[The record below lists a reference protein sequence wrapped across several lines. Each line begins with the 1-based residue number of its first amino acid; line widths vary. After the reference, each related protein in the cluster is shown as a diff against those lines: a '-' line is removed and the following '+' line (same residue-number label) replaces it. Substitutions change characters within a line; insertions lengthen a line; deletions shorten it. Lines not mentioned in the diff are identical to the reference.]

1 MHVLIVEDD
10 RKVSNLLCQGLQEA
24 GFTVDLADS
33 VSAGTEATDAK
44 RYDLLIL
51 DRGLPDGDGCEII
64 GKARATGK
72 DIPVILLT
80 ARDSVDDRI
89 TGLDSGADD
98 YVVKPFAFSELLA
111 RIRALLR
118 RASSGD
124 SLLLKIADIEVDLV
138 ARRVKRDGD
147 PVDLRPREYD
157 LLVYLLRNAG
167 HPVSRDALARE
178 VWHVESPAIPMDN
191 VIDVHISHLRDK
203 IDRGRENRLL
213 RTIRGVGFVLG
224 RKAS

>member
-118 RASSGD
+118 LASSGD
-124 SLLLKIADIEVDLV
+124 ILLLKIADIEVDLV